1 MKELNTIST
10 VVDTAV
16 EKRNSVVQPVF
27 GITEE
32 NSEDLAS
39 KIIALF
45 GREIEEK
52 PSFEAA

>member
-27 GITEE
+27 GMTEE